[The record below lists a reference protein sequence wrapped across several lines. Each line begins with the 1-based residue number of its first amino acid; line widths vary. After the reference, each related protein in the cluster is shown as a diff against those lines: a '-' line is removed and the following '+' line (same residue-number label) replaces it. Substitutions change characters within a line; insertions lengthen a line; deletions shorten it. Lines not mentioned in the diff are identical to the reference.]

1 MALQPMWEITPH
13 PAATGRETPGS
24 FREHE
29 IAPFPGG
36 LQPPSWVEVPAAM
49 ADWLNDVIGVPEHR
63 RPIEALAA
71 AHGRFER
78 IHPFLDGNGRAGRL
92 LLNLAL
98 VRLGYPPA
106 IVHKRDRPRY
116 LKALRRAEAGD
127 AGSLGELMAR
137 SVLDNLFRFVVPAI
151 AGPNELTTD
160 PTATRR
166 SGPAGSLTKPPPGD
180 RPLGF
185 LERAKRG
192 EPR

>member
-1 MALQPMWEITPH
+1 
-13 PAATGRETPGS
+13 
-24 FREHE
+24 
-29 IAPFPGG
+29 
-36 LQPPSWVEVPAAM
+36 M

-63 RPIEALAA
+63 RPIEALAP

-151 AGPNELTTD
+151 AAPARLV
-160 PTATRR
+160 PLSALATADLSAGALRIAASRGRLRAQHGSDGQWRSTRTWVDEYGQFR
-166 SGPAGSLTKPPPGD
+166 Y
-180 RPLGF
+180 R
-185 LERAKRG
+185 RV
-192 EPR
+192 